1 MANAK
6 LELLSAV
13 GSIGIKCA
21 IVERSIL
28 KLNYSKEDY
37 NAFLESLDFT
47 YDEGYG
53 SQNLYG
59 IVWLEDGTWF
69 TRGEYDGSE
78 WWEHHELP
86 EIPEECL

>member
-13 GSIGIKCA
+13 GSIGIKYA

-37 NAFLESLDFT
+37 FKYKLSLEKYQETAGDPFAQPVQVYSNVENGFGIFG
-47 YDEGYG
+47 GY
-53 SQNLYG
+53 SVYRDTLFF
-59 IVWLEDGTWF
+59 E
-69 TRGEYDGSE
+69 
-78 WWEHHELP
+78 
-86 EIPEECL
+86 